1 VPRLEKNGVAQPNE
15 VIDAERP
22 AERGICHQ
30 FWPLIARNQRSS
42 QAPAGR
48 RESPAN
54 NFMTLNLDEVKKQ
67 LAEQIELANK
77 FWLDSEPQRM
87 AADSAMKPWHETN
100 RRIDGLK
107 GLVSILETEANVAL
121 ENAKEDF

>member
-1 VPRLEKNGVAQPNE
+1 MENNLRRVPRLEKNGVAQPNE

-54 NFMTLNLDEVKKQ
+54 NLTKQ
-67 LAEQIELANK
+67 KNE
-77 FWLDSEPQRM
+77 
-87 AADSAMKPWHETN
+87 H
-100 RRIDGLK
+100 
-107 GLVSILETEANVAL
+107 
-121 ENAKEDF
+121 